1 MHVLHGLPFIARP
14 MKHELSR
21 RLNSQSP
28 TTLYRTSSPVRLP
41 HLQWLAS
48 PPVYIT
54 IRDFGD
60 GIEDALIAYGSEQ
73 LDVLGMRPHQRH
85 GPPPR
90 GGPANYGR
98 RGGRARSQSSL
109 GLRSWIVETFSS

>member
-1 MHVLHGLPFIARP
+1 

-28 TTLYRTSSPVRLP
+28 TTLYRPSSPVRLP

-85 GPPPR
+85 GRPR
-90 GGPANYGR
+90 GAAQVHMGR
-98 RGGRARSQSSL
+98 GEVRLIPYLFRK
-109 GLRSWIVETFSS
+109 

>member
-28 TTLYRTSSPVRLP
+28 TTLYRPSSPVRLP

-60 GIEDALIAYGSEQ
+60 GIEDALIAYGAEQ

-85 GPPPR
+85 CGPPGAGPR
-90 GGPANYGR
+90 QIGAREGPVDPH
-98 RGGRARSQSSL
+98 L
-109 GLRSWIVETFSS
+109 VPE